1 MYRLD
6 DIPLRSIGVIPCLN
20 KERIALEG
28 VFNLPKRKGTS
39 EYSWG
44 TEIEPFVDAEDMEFD
59 GRSLTLNAWIRGNT
73 PEEYA
78 GILNA
83 FKASCIQCR
92 VLSTGYDDFAVLLK
106 DEVKVTEYIGH
117 NRARAAATFW
127 QEAVTFP
134 ELSTAATGGPGYLLD
149 GYNLLDFG
157 IRVSE
162 RRDNSNV
169 GKRIEVGTTLPY
181 SRTEY
186 RDKATAVLRCYMRG
200 NDFAGMYWQM
210 TQFHALCAAPGLRV
224 LRYPDGSQ
232 VTGYFKDGFTVKAVH
247 HTKLDFDLKMRVV

>member
-28 VFNLPKRKGTS
+28 MFNLPKRKGAS
-39 EYSWG
+39 EYSGG
-44 TEIEPFVDAEDMEFD
+44 TKIEPFVDAADLEFE

-73 PEEYA
+73 PAEYTGA
-78 GILNA
+78 LEA
-83 FKASCIQCR
+83 FKATCIQCR
-92 VLSTGYDDFAVLLK
+92 ALSTGYADFAVLLK
-106 DEVKVTEYIGH
+106 DEVKVTEYIGY
-117 NRARAAATFW
+117 NRARAAVTFW
-127 QEAVTFP
+127 QETVEFPPLAVT
-134 ELSTAATGGPGYLLD
+134 ATGGPGYTLD

-162 RRDNSNV
+162 RKDNANV
-169 GKRIEVGTTLPY
+169 GKRIEVATTLPY
-181 SRTEY
+181 TQAEH

-200 NDFAGMYWQM
+200 EGFADLYGKM

-224 LRYPDGSQ
+224 LRYPDGTEVS
-232 VTGYFKDGFTVKAVH
+232 GYFKDGFTVKAAH
-247 HTKLDFDLKMRVV
+247 RTKLDFDLKLRVI